1 MSLVCTFRRVAA
13 GLACRSFS
21 RVVNLPLPPSDPNAI
36 QRVAFLGTPAL
47 AVPTLKAIHTA
58 GYEIPIVVSAED
70 KRRGRGAKK
79 SPTAVKAA
87 ALDLGIRVTSEVD
100 DLLAVHAEEPIDL
113 AVVVAFGQIIRP
125 HVLAEIPM
133 VNIHYS
139 DLPRWRGAAPV
150 ERAILA
156 GDTETAIAIMSV
168 VEGLDEGDVWALH
181 KVPIHLD
188 ETLLTLWQSM
198 AFSGAGVLIETMRNG
213 FTDPTPQTGEV
224 LYAKKLTVLDRFLDW
239 HRPATELNRIVRV
252 GNAWT
257 MFRGDRF
264 KVHLAELAEVNH
276 PVGEIHDLVVGT
288 GDGGLRLLAVQPAG
302 KPRMDA
308 GDWANGAQPDGERFD
323 TLGDED
329 DPSKPAS

>member
-1 MSLVCTFRRVAA
+1 MT
-13 GLACRSFS
+13 
-21 RVVNLPLPPSDPNAI
+21 LPLPPSDPAAI
-36 QRVAFLGTPAL
+36 RRVAFLGTPAL
-47 AVPTLKAIHTA
+47 AVPTLKALHTA
-58 GYEIPIVVSAED
+58 GYEIPLVVSAED
-70 KRRGRGAKK
+70 KRRGRGGKL

-87 ALDLGIRVTSEVD
+87 ALDLGIPVTTEVD
-100 DLLAVHAEEPIDL
+100 ELLAVHAEQPIDL

-133 VNIHYS
+133 VNIHFS

-168 VEGLDEGDVWALH
+168 VEGLDEGDIWALH
-181 KVPIHLD
+181 KVPIHRD

-198 AFSGAGVLIETMRNG
+198 AISGAGVLIEAMRNG
-213 FTDPTPQTGEV
+213 FADPTPQTGEV
-224 LYAKKLTVLDRFLDW
+224 VYAKKLNVLDRYLDW
-239 HRPATELNRIVRV
+239 HRPAIELDRIIRV

-264 KVHLAELAEVNH
+264 KVHMAEPVEASH
-276 PVGEIHDLVVGT
+276 SVGEIQDLVVGT
-288 GDGGLRLLAVQPAG
+288 GDEGLRLLTVQPAG